1 MEENFTSMIFSFME
15 NLFMKMSV
23 NFFKAKNSSLCAEI
37 NGIKLNSAYDPEKE
51 AERFVCNIKQDFRP
65 SRIFFLE
72 PCIPY
77 AVHFLNQKFKNIP
90 LTIIRYTHSF
100 DSFNDSKNK
109 TIFFENE
116 NQFQMELSFF
126 REEDFFSSFFIE
138 WPSSKNAFSEI
149 SRKVHDAIK
158 KQLDFSKT
166 LLVTRNYF
174 SSRWFKNKIIFS
186 KYAQNIFTIKKGSQ
200 DILITASGE
209 SLEYSIEKIKELRKH
224 FFLIALSSSL
234 ECLLYNKITPD
245 AVLSTDGGYYAE
257 KHISSLEKHNIP
269 LIISMEARC
278 QKKILEKNPLIPLF
292 YEKDYPEEKEIQE
305 IFKIPAIKAERNG
318 TVSGTALILAL
329 SLTDGNVFFSGL
341 DLYPSKAFQHANP
354 NNLEILDIQNE
365 TRIKNKVTTLSKKM
379 FNCES
384 LKIYENWFKS
394 NSKKF
399 EKRVFRLSDNFCYK
413 NSLNFIKDINFSCAE
428 KIITKNPKKIIIE
441 KTDYKKDS
449 DFKNKMLDFLSS
461 QKKNSA
467 FIKNTFPLESVIIE
481 KTLDENEKNK
491 KIENLNEKTCT
502 LIKKSKDLIL

>member
-1 MEENFTSMIFSFME
+1 
-15 NLFMKMSV
+15 MKISV
-23 NFFKAKNSSLCAEI
+23 NFFKAKNSSLYAEI

-51 AERFVCNIKQDFRP
+51 AERFVENIKNDFRP

-77 AVHFLNQKFKNIP
+77 AVHFLNQKFNNIP
-90 LTIIRYTHSF
+90 LTIIRYTHFF
-100 DSFNDSKNK
+100 DSYNDSKNK

-116 NQFQMELSFF
+116 NQFQKELSFF
-126 REEDFFSSFFIE
+126 QEEDFFSSLFIE
-138 WPSSKNAFSEI
+138 WPASKNAFPEI
-149 SRKVHDAIK
+149 SEKVHYAIK

-209 SLEYSIEKIKELRKH
+209 SLEYSIEKIKAFRQY

-234 ECLLYNKITPD
+234 ECLLYNKIIPD

-257 KHISSLEKHNIP
+257 KHISALEKYNIP

-278 QKKILEKNPLIPLF
+278 QKNILEKNPLIPLF
-292 YEKDYPEEKEIQE
+292 YEKDYPEEKEIHD

-329 SLTDGNVFFSGL
+329 TLTDKNIFFSGL
-341 DLYPSKAFQHANP
+341 DLFPSKSFQHANP
-354 NNLEILDIQNE
+354 NNLEILDMQNE
-365 TRIKNKVTTLSKKM
+365 TKIKNRMTTLSKKM
-379 FNCES
+379 FNSES

-399 EKRVFRLSDNFCYK
+399 EKRVFRLSDNFHYK
-413 NSLNFIKDINFSCAE
+413 NHLNFIKNINFSDAE
-428 KIITKNPKKIIIE
+428 KIITKNPQKIIIE
-441 KTDYKKDS
+441 KTDYKKNS
-449 DFKNKMLDFLSS
+449 DFKEKMLFFLKSQRNNLDF
-461 QKKNSA
+461 
-467 FIKNTFPLESVIIE
+467 IRNTFPLESILIE
-481 KTLDENEKNK
+481 KTLDENEKIK
-491 KIENLNEKTCT
+491 KIENLNEKNDK